1 MQNWMYSSMWKPYN
15 PPDPPSR
22 DGEQGFVLVL
32 VLFMILVLTVLIT
45 RFSLRSQAFL
55 RQTEIYAHSV
65 SSLYIAR
72 AAVAIAKV
80 AIVESTQMASQS
92 GLNAITLNQP
102 WATPIINY
110 PVDNRGFVSGLI
122 EDESSKLNINLLV
135 GTPGG
140 NIDPHKLLQFT
151 RLFTL
156 VGANPA
162 LLPLISQ
169 WVTPAPNMTG
179 PSGPYGSFSPP
190 YRNRGGP
197 MDVLSELHQIAGMT
211 DASYQALEHYLT
223 VYTPGPVNIN
233 TASALVLE
241 SLDPGITPAIAQEI
255 IAQRPFINM
264 SLFQSVV
271 GPPVFAN
278 IAGDVTLSSQIFSV
292 SAVGEVG
299 GTKSALRAVIAV
311 NGMQTQ
317 TLSYRVGG
325 NRLLYQIEALIKNA
339 PMPSQNTPTIP
350 TLPSG

>member
-1 MQNWMYSSMWKPYN
+1 
-15 PPDPPSR
+15 
-22 DGEQGFVLVL
+22 
-32 VLFMILVLTVLIT
+32 
-45 RFSLRSQAFL
+45 
-55 RQTEIYAHSV
+55 
-65 SSLYIAR
+65 
-72 AAVAIAKV
+72 
-80 AIVESTQMASQS
+80 
-92 GLNAITLNQP
+92 
-102 WATPIINY
+102 
-110 PVDNRGFVSGLI
+110 
-122 EDESSKLNINLLV
+122 
-135 GTPGG
+135 
-140 NIDPHKLLQFT
+140 
-151 RLFTL
+151 
-156 VGANPA
+156 
-162 LLPLISQ
+162 
-169 WVTPAPNMTG
+169 
-179 PSGPYGSFSPP
+179 
-190 YRNRGGP
+190 